1 MATSPARWPAGL
13 WTLSTRAALLCTAA
27 LATAH
32 AAPVTAADDRA
43 AGAQPEGKGLLVF
56 AAASLSEA
64 LGDVDNAFT
73 AESGIAVRTS
83 FAASSVLAKQ
93 IEAGASADVFVSA
106 DREWMDYLE
115 QRALIKPGSRRD
127 LLGNALALIAPA
139 DSPVRLK
146 IAPHFGLAAALG
158 NGRLATGDPDSV
170 PAGRY
175 ARAALMQLGVW
186 EQVANRLA
194 RGENVRAALEYVA
207 RGEAPLGIVYR
218 TDAQAEARVRV
229 VDIFPAD
236 SHLPVTY
243 PLALT
248 AVARPESVR
257 FAQFLSG
264 DTARQ
269 IFVRRGF
276 VVLDSRRPQQN

>member
-1 MATSPARWPAGL
+1 MATSPSRQCVRL
-13 WTLSTRAALLCTAA
+13 QALAA
-27 LATAH
+27 LAALVGAAAVGPVS
-32 AAPVTAADDRA
+32 AAPATAADNRA
-43 AGAQPEGKGLLVF
+43 AAVQPGAAGLLVF

-64 LGDVDNAFT
+64 LTEADNAFT
-73 AESGIAVRTS
+73 ARTGIPMKAS

-93 IEAGASADVFVSA
+93 IEAGAPADVFFPA

-115 QRALIKPGSRRD
+115 QRALLKPGSRRD
-127 LLGNALALIAPA
+127 LLGNALVLIAPA

-146 IAPHFGLAAALG
+146 IAPHFKLAAALG

-175 ARAALMQLGVW
+175 ARAALMHFDVW

-194 RGENVRAALEYVA
+194 RAENVRAALEYVA
-207 RGEAPLGIVYR
+207 HGETPLGIVYR
-218 TDAQAEARVRV
+218 TDAQAETRVRV
-229 VDIFPAD
+229 VDVFPAD
-236 SHLPVTY
+236 SHPPITY

-248 AVARPESVR
+248 AVARPESAR
-257 FAQFLSG
+257 FAEFLSS
-264 DTARQ
+264 DAARQ

-276 VVLDSRRPQQN
+276 VVLDSRPQPK